1 MKRLWV
7 GLCLV
12 VLTGCYGGSIIRPRP
27 IDQVTASNNQEDL
40 AILKATRNCPYC
52 VLLEANLSGADL
64 SDAGLCR
71 ANLFGA
77 NLSGANLTGA
87 DLRGA
92 NLIKTNL
99 SGADLSGANLSQVNL
114 THANLSGT
122 VLKDVFYCNTLMP
135 DGTIENAECPSE
147 GSSWDNF
154 GDSTECQ

>member
-7 GLCLV
+7 GLCLA
-12 VLTGCYGGSIIRPRP
+12 VLTGCYGGSIIRPGP
-27 IDQVTASNNQEDL
+27 VDPVTASNNQEDL
-40 AILKATRNCPYC
+40 SILKATRNCPFC

-99 SGADLSGANLSQVNL
+99 AGADLSGADLSQVNL
-114 THANLSGT
+114 THADLSGA
-122 VLKDVFYCNTLMP
+122 VLTDVFYCNTLMP
-135 DGTIENAECPSE
+135 DGTARDAGCPSAV
-147 GSSWDNF
+147 SSWDNF
-154 GDSTECQ
+154 GDSTECR